1 MAITDK
7 PTALQT
13 DKEVTTSM
21 FESFLTPEEDKVED
35 AVTETEEVTQE
46 EVLEE
51 EPEVS
56 EDLEEDVE
64 DDEEFDDEDEEL
76 DEEQTD
82 VEEEALQPQTFTVKV
97 DGQEVEVTQ
106 DELINGYSRQQDYTR
121 KTQELS
127 QQRKTI
133 EQQQAELAQRDAI
146 YSQLLPKMEA
156 QLKGELANEPD
167 WNALYEDDP
176 VGYVREKQ
184 LWDEKK
190 EKLNAVNAEQ
200 QRLQQEAYAQQQ
212 QQIAQVVQDGQQRI
226 LEIIPEWKNAE
237 IASKE
242 KSAIRDYGINVLG
255 YSAQEM
261 DAIYDYRAL
270 LGLRNAWLNS
280 KTVEATKKKPT
291 QKAPARVA
299 RPGTTTRKKSVAPA
313 KRAKQVLAKTGK
325 VQDAAKVF
333 EQFLK

>member
-1 MAITDK
+1 MSNNGK

-13 DKEVTTSM
+13 EGQKATSA
-21 FESFLTPEEDKVED
+21 FESFLAPEED
-35 AVTETEEVTQE
+35 TQE
-46 EVLEE
+46 EAVIEEAESIEPEIDELEE
-51 EPEVS
+51 Q
-56 EDLEEDVE
+56 DEEYTEELV
-64 DDEEFDDEDEEL
+64 DEEELEFDDEEDGEEETEVEEV
-76 DEEQTD
+76 EEQPVYRVT
-82 VEEEALQPQTFTVKV
+82 V
-97 DGQEVEVTQ
+97 DGSEIEVTQ

-121 KTQELS
+121 KTQELAN
-127 QQRKTI
+127 QRKTI
-133 EQQQAELAQRDAI
+133 EQQAQELQQRDAI
-146 YSQLLPKMEA
+146 YAQLLPKMEA
-156 QLKGELANEPD
+156 QLKGELVNEPD
-167 WNALYEDDP
+167 WDSLYNDDP
-176 VGYVREKQ
+176 IAFVREKQ

-190 EKLNAVNAEQ
+190 EKLKAAEAEQ
-200 QRLQQEAYAQQQ
+200 QRLQQEAYAKQQE
-212 QQIAQVVQDGQQRI
+212 QIAQQVQEGQQKI

-237 IASKE
+237 VAQQE
-242 KSAIRDYGINVLG
+242 KLAIRDYGINVLG
-255 YSAQEM
+255 YLPQEM

>member
-1 MAITDK
+1 MSNNGK

-13 DKEVTTSM
+13 DNEVAASM

-35 AVTETEEVTQE
+35 AVTETEEVVEE

-51 EPEVS
+51 ELESS
-56 EDLEEDVE
+56 EDIEEDE
-64 DDEEFDDEDEEL
+64 KEFDEEDEL
-76 DEEQTD
+76 DEEQTN

-106 DELINGYSRQQDYTR
+106 EELVNGYSRQQDYTR
-121 KTQELS
+121 KTQELA

-200 QRLQQEAYAQQQ
+200 QRLQQEALIKQQ
-212 QQIAQVVQDGQQRI
+212 QQIAQFVEYGNQKL
-226 LEIIPEWKNAE
+226 LEIIPEWQNPEVAT
-237 IASKE
+237 KE
-242 KSAIRDYGINVLG
+242 KLAISEYAVNTLG
-255 YSAQEM
+255 YTPQE
-261 DAIYDYRAL
+261 IQQVYDYRAL

-299 RPGTTTRKKSVAPA
+299 RPGTTNRPKTTTPV
-313 KRAKQVLAKTGK
+313 KRAKQRLAKTGK
-325 VQDAAKVF
+325 TSDAAKVF
-333 EQFLK
+333 EQLI

>member
-1 MAITDK
+1 MSNNGK

-13 DKEVTTSM
+13 EGELATSA
-21 FESFLTPEEDKVED
+21 FESFLAPEED
-35 AVTETEEVTQE
+35 TQE
-46 EVLEE
+46 EAVIEE
-51 EPEVS
+51 AEEVIEPEIDELDEQDEELVDE
-56 EDLEEDVE
+56 EDLEY
-64 DDEEFDDEDEEL
+64 DDEEDGEEETEVEEV
-76 DEEQTD
+76 EEQPVYRVT
-82 VEEEALQPQTFTVKV
+82 V
-97 DGQEVEVTQ
+97 DGEEIEVTQ
-106 DELINGYSRQQDYTR
+106 DELLNGYSRQQDYTR
-121 KTQELS
+121 KTQELAN
-127 QQRKTI
+127 QRKTI
-133 EQQQAELAQRDAI
+133 EQQAQELAQRDAI
-146 YSQLLPKMEA
+146 YAQLLPKMEA
-156 QLKGELANEPD
+156 QLQGELVNEPD
-167 WNALYEDDP
+167 WDSLYNDDP
-176 VGYVREKQ
+176 IAFVREKQ

-190 EKLNAVNAEQ
+190 EKLKAAQAEQ
-200 QRLQQEAYAQQQ
+200 QRLQQESYAQQQ
-212 QQIAQVVQDGQQRI
+212 QLIAQQVQEGQQKL

-237 IASKE
+237 VASKE
-242 KSAIRDYGINVLG
+242 KLAIRDYGINVLG
-255 YSAQEM
+255 YSPQEM

>member
-1 MAITDK
+1 MSNNGK

-13 DKEVTTSM
+13 EGQKATSA
-21 FESFLTPEEDKVED
+21 FESFLAPEED
-35 AVTETEEVTQE
+35 TQE
-46 EVLEE
+46 EAVIEEAESIEPEIDELEE
-51 EPEVS
+51 Q
-56 EDLEEDVE
+56 DEEDTEELV
-64 DDEEFDDEDEEL
+64 DEEELEFDDEDGEEETEVEEV
-76 DEEQTD
+76 EEQPVYRVT
-82 VEEEALQPQTFTVKV
+82 V
-97 DGQEVEVTQ
+97 DGSEIEVTQ

-121 KTQELS
+121 KTQELAN
-127 QQRKTI
+127 QRKTI
-133 EQQQAELAQRDAI
+133 EQQAQELQQRDAI
-146 YSQLLPKMEA
+146 YAQLLPKMEA
-156 QLKGELANEPD
+156 QLQGELVNEPD
-167 WNALYEDDP
+167 WDSLYNDDP
-176 VGYVREKQ
+176 IAFVREKQ
-184 LWDEKK
+184 IWDEKK
-190 EKLNAVNAEQ
+190 EKLKAAEAEQ
-200 QRLQQEAYAQQQ
+200 QRLQQEAYAKQQE
-212 QQIAQVVQDGQQRI
+212 QIAQQVQEGQQKI

-237 IASKE
+237 VAQKE
-242 KSAIRDYGINVLG
+242 KLAIRDYGINVLG
-255 YSAQEM
+255 YAPQEM

>member
-1 MAITDK
+1 MSNNVK

-13 DKEVTTSM
+13 DNEVTPSM
-21 FESFLTPEEDKVED
+21 FESFLTPEEDKVDE
-35 AVTETEEVTQE
+35 AVIEEVAEE
-46 EVLEE
+46 EVIEDDSEYVEE
-51 EPEVS
+51 IDQQIADE
-56 EDLEEDVE
+56 LE
-64 DDEEFDDEDEEL
+64 DDEYEEEVE
-76 DEEQTD
+76 EEQTD
-82 VEEEALQPQTFTVKV
+82 VEEEAPQLQTFTVKV

-106 DELINGYSRQQDYTR
+106 EELVNGYSRQQDYTR

-167 WNALYEDDP
+167 WENLYSDDP

-190 EKLNAVNAEQ
+190 EKLQAVSAEQ
-200 QRLQQEAYAQQQ
+200 QRLQQEALVKQQ
-212 QQIAQVVQDGQQRI
+212 QQIQQFVEYGNKRL
-226 LEIIPEWKNAE
+226 LEIIPEWQNPE
-237 IASKE
+237 IAAKE
-242 KSAIRDYGINVLG
+242 KLAIRDYAINNLE
-255 YSAQEM
+255 YSEQEVEQV
-261 DAIYDYRAL
+261 YDYRAL

-299 RPGTTTRKKSVAPA
+299 RPGTTNPPNTTAPVKK
-313 KRAKQVLAKTGK
+313 AKQKLAKTGK
-325 VQDAAKVF
+325 IQDAAKVF
-333 EQFLK
+333 EQII

>member
-46 EVLEE
+46 EVI
-51 EPEVS
+51 
-56 EDLEEDVE
+56 E
-64 DDEEFDDEDEEL
+64 DDSEFVDEEIDQEIADELEDDYEEEL

-82 VEEEALQPQTFTVKV
+82 VEEEAPQLQTFTVKV

-106 DELINGYSRQQDYTR
+106 EELVNGYSRQQDYTR

-133 EQQQAELAQRDAI
+133 EQKQSELEQRDAI

-156 QLKGELANEPD
+156 QLNSALGEEPD

-176 VGYVREKQ
+176 VGYVRQQQVWNEQKQ
-184 LWDEKK
+184 
-190 EKLNAVNAEQ
+190 KLDAVQAEQ
-200 QRLQQEAYAQQQ
+200 QRLQQESFVEQQKLIQQQ
-212 QQIAQVVQDGQQRI
+212 VEEGQTKL
-226 LEIIPEWKNAE
+226 LEVIPEWQNQEVAL
-237 IASKE
+237 KE
-242 KSAIRDYGINVLG
+242 KAAIGEYAVSTLG
-255 YSAQEM
+255 YTPEEIQQV
-261 DAIYDYRAL
+261 YDYRAL

-299 RPGTTTRKKSVAPA
+299 RPGTTNRPKTAAPVKK
-313 KRAKQVLAKTGK
+313 AKQRLAKSGK

-333 EQFLK
+333 EQLI

>member
-1 MAITDK
+1 MSNNGK

-13 DKEVTTSM
+13 EGESTTAA
-21 FESFLTPEEDKVED
+21 FESFLAPKEDRQEE
-35 AVTETEEVTQE
+35 AVIEEVE
-46 EVLEE
+46 ESF
-51 EPEVS
+51 EPEV
-56 EDLEEDVE
+56 EDFEEQDEELVDEEELEY
-64 DDEEFDDEDEEL
+64 DDEEDGEEETEVEEL
-76 DEEQTD
+76 EEQPVYRVT
-82 VEEEALQPQTFTVKV
+82 V
-97 DGQEVEVTQ
+97 DGNEIEVTQ
-106 DELINGYSRQQDYTR
+106 DELLNGYSRQQDYTR
-121 KTQELS
+121 KTQELAN
-127 QQRKTI
+127 QRKLI
-133 EQQQAELAQRDAI
+133 EQQAQELQQRDAI
-146 YSQLLPKMEA
+146 YAQLLPKMEA
-156 QLKGELANEPD
+156 QLKGELVNEPD
-167 WNALYEDDP
+167 WNSLYDDDP
-176 VGYVREKQ
+176 IAYVREKQ
-184 LWDEKK
+184 IWDEKK
-190 EKLNAVNAEQ
+190 EKLTAVSAEQ

-212 QQIAQVVQDGQQRI
+212 QQIAHVVQEGQQRI
-226 LEIIPEWKNAE
+226 LQIIPEWKNAE

-299 RPGTTTRKKSVAPA
+299 RPGSTSRKKSLAPA
-313 KRAKQVLAKTGK
+313 QRAKQVLAKTGK

>member
-46 EVLEE
+46 EVFEE
-51 EPEVS
+51 ELESPEDF
-56 EDLEEDVE
+56 EE

-167 WNALYEDDP
+167 WNTLYEDDP

-190 EKLNAVNAEQ
+190 EKLSAVSAEQ
-200 QRLQQEAYAQQQ
+200 QRLQQEALVKQQ
-212 QQIAQVVQDGQQRI
+212 QQIAQFVEYGNQKL
-226 LEIIPEWKNAE
+226 LEIIPEWQNPEVAT
-237 IASKE
+237 KE
-242 KSAIRDYGINVLG
+242 KLAISEYAVNTLG
-255 YSAQEM
+255 YTPQE
-261 DAIYDYRAL
+261 IQQVYDYRAL

-299 RPGTTTRKKSVAPA
+299 RPGTTNRPKSAAPVKK
-313 KRAKQVLAKTGK
+313 AKQRLAKSGK

>member
-1 MAITDK
+1 MSNNGK

-13 DKEVTTSM
+13 DKEVAASM

-35 AVTETEEVTQE
+35 AVTETEEVVEE

-51 EPEVS
+51 ELEPS
-56 EDLEEDVE
+56 EDFEEDVE
-64 DDEEFDDEDEEL
+64 DDEEFDEEDEEL
-76 DEEQTD
+76 DEEQTN

-121 KTQELS
+121 KTQELA

-190 EKLNAVNAEQ
+190 EKLSAVAAEQ
-200 QRLQQEAYAQQQ
+200 QRLQQEALVKQQEQ
-212 QQIAQVVQDGQQRI
+212 LKQYVEYGNQKL
-226 LEIIPEWKNAE
+226 LEIIPEWQNPEVAT
-237 IASKE
+237 KE
-242 KSAIRDYGINVLG
+242 KLAISEYAVNTLG
-255 YSAQEM
+255 YTPEEIQQV
-261 DAIYDYRAL
+261 YDYRAL

-299 RPGTTTRKKSVAPA
+299 RPGTTNRPKTAAPVKK
-313 KRAKQVLAKTGK
+313 AKQRLAKTGK
-325 VQDAAKVF
+325 IQDAAKVF
-333 EQFLK
+333 EQLI